1 MRVLSES
8 WCFCNGGGKSERLKA
23 SIFTTK
29 SSAMAKLSTSS
40 ASSASASSVGGGGE
54 ASGTGF
60 LIHRNL
66 LLTTHGNLPSVNVAE
81 SAEIRLQNG
90 VPATLVPHR

>member
-23 SIFTTK
+23 AIFSSK
-29 SSAMAKLSTSS
+29 SSAIAKLSIPSAYS
-40 ASSASASSVGGGGE
+40 ASGRSVGGNVE

-60 LIHRNL
+60 LIHKNL
-66 LLTTHGNLPSVNVAE
+66 LLTTHVNLPSVNAAE

>member
-23 SIFTTK
+23 AIFNTK
-29 SSAMAKLSTSS
+29 SSAMAKLSSS
-40 ASSASASSVGGGGE
+40 SVSSASASSSGGE
-54 ASGTGF
+54 ASGTGV

-66 LLTTHGNLPSVNVAE
+66 LLTTHVNLPSVSVAE
-81 SAEIRLQNG
+81 SAEIRLHNG
-90 VPATLVPHR
+90 VPATLMPHR